1 MIELYSGTDK
11 IRQLPK
17 RKGGY
22 FYIGLTN
29 EVVQSFPKQKSTR
42 IVCSIDKGLSSFQ
55 CGLNHM
61 GDGNFFIIIST
72 KNLKPLQK
80 QVDDQIDF
88 TIFQDPNPL
97 GVDIPESIQALLTQ
111 DESLNSQFE
120 SLSLGK
126 RRSIIHRV
134 KNIKNIDLQI
144 SRTVQLIEEICFNQ
158 K

>member
-1 MIELYSGTDK
+1 
-11 IRQLPK
+11 
-17 RKGGY
+17 
-22 FYIGLTN
+22 
-29 EVVQSFPKQKSTR
+29 
-42 IVCSIDKGLSSFQ
+42 
-55 CGLNHM
+55 M

-80 QVDDQIDF
+80 QVGDKIDF

-97 GVDIPESIQALLTQ
+97 RVDIPESIQILLTQ
-111 DESLNSQFE
+111 DEALNSQFK

-144 SRTVQLIEEICFNQ
+144 SRTLQFIEEFYFNR